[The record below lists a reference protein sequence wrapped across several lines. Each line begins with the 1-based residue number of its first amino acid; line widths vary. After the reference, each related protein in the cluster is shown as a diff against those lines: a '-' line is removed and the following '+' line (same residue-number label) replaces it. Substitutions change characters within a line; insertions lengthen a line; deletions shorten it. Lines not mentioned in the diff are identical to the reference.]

1 MSFKKLL
8 VLPLASAVCAACFA
22 ADGLRAIVSR
32 DAELAFELSR
42 SGRSSIPLEAGREVW
57 IQPELS
63 GDGKL
68 YVASAPDAA
77 NGVLGW
83 IDRDAVRWPD
93 GTAVPASAEPA
104 EVREAVADTDSPPKV
119 GVSKQRKKGP
129 KPVRGVRKAK
139 GARSKHTRSTARA
152 ETGTGKSRHSHAAR
166 RGKSR
171 RSQEVRQPVR
181 NAEPG
186 EPAPARVQQVAQP
199 AAARVLPAVPDGHR
213 EAASAQEDL
222 SRMLLGLV
230 SDTGVRDYARSVARS
245 GELSRDEK
253 VKALKIYYKYLQE
266 KRSRLGDADAA
277 EREELR
283 KQSEDLLAHLASLDG
298 KSASRRPAGAAKPSK
313 PGRVASKA
321 RRGQQPRNVR
331 PRGEA

>member
-8 VLPLASAVCAACFA
+8 VLPLAGAVCAACFA
-22 ADGLRAIVSR
+22 AGGLGAVVSR

-42 SGRSSIPLEAGREVW
+42 PGGASIPLEAGREVW

-63 GDGKL
+63 GDRKL

-93 GTAVPASAEPA
+93 GTAVPALADPA
-104 EVREAVADTDSPPKV
+104 EVRETVADMDSPPKI
-119 GVSKQRKKGP
+119 GVLKQGKKCP
-129 KPVRGVRKAK
+129 KPVRRVRKAK
-139 GARSKHTRSTARA
+139 RTRSKHARPIAKA
-152 ETGTGKSRHSHAAR
+152 ETGA
-166 RGKSR
+166 GKSR
-171 RSQEVRQPVR
+171 RSQEVSKPSCR
-181 NAEPG
+181 AEPG
-186 EPAPARVQQVAQP
+186 KPAPAPVQQAAQP
-199 AAARVLPAVPDGHR
+199 AAAPVLPALPDGHR
-213 EAASAQEDL
+213 ESASAQEDL

-245 GELSRDEK
+245 RELSRDEK

-266 KRSRLGDADAA
+266 KRSRLRDADAA

-321 RRGQQPRNVR
+321 RRAQQPRNAR